1 MKKETNYEH
10 YKDEIVKT
18 LLIGGSCRFKKE
30 YILKSKECITLTC
43 PCPCSECEVKTKEWL
58 NAPYEE
64 PKIEINWEKVP
75 NDTPVYVSNT
85 NEFPDEND
93 LLRHFSAYFKGS
105 SHPFEIWTEG
115 KTSFTTS
122 KVCTFKYCSL
132 VQKEDVEKYRKV

>member
-10 YKDEIVKT
+10 YKDEIIKT
-18 LLIGGSCRFKKE
+18 LLIGGACRFKKE

-64 PKIEINWEKVP
+64 PKIEIDWEKVP
-75 NDTPVYVSNT
+75 EDTPVYVSDAEKFP
-85 NEFPDEND
+85 NENNF
-93 LLRHFSAYFKGS
+93 LRHFSAYFKGN
-105 SHPFEIWTEG
+105 SHPFEVWAEG

-122 KVCTFKYCSL
+122 KVLSFRYCSL
-132 VQKEDVEKYRKV
+132 ARKEDIEKYRKV